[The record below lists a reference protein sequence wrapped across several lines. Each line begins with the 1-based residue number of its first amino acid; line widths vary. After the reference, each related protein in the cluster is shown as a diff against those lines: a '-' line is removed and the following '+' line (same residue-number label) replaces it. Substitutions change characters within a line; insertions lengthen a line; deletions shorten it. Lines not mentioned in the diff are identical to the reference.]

1 MLVCMRVIDI
11 QIIKNA
17 FIQYFYLVNTDLKK
31 TKNAFFP
38 SFLQICSFFLFSV
51 IFYIIYFSTS
61 LDKLFGPVDF
71 SRNVSDNELKSLA
84 NTGFSNILFYL
95 KFIFPKL

>member
-17 FIQYFYLVNTDLKK
+17 FTWYFYLVNTDLKK
-31 TKNAFFP
+31 KKCIFSLLSSDIFF
-38 SFLQICSFFLFSV
+38 SG
-51 IFYIIYFSTS
+51 IFYTIYFSTS

-71 SRNVSDNELKSLA
+71 SRNVFDNELKSLA

>member
-1 MLVCMRVIDI
+1 MRVIDI

-17 FIQYFYLVNTDLKK
+17 FTWYFYLVNTDLKK
-31 TKNAFFP
+31 KMHFFP
-38 SFLQICSFFLFSV
+38 PFFRFFFFSD
-51 IFYIIYFSTS
+51 IFYTIYFSTS

-71 SRNVSDNELKSLA
+71 SRNVFDNELKSLA

>member
-31 TKNAFFP
+31 NAFFP
-38 SFLQICSFFLFSV
+38 SFLQIFSFFLFSD

-71 SRNVSDNELKSLA
+71 SRNVFDNELKSLA

-95 KFIFPKL
+95 KFIIPKL